1 MRALLLALAGL
12 AIFGVGFAIGW
23 IEKPSRLNTR
33 LYATDRLPSIQAH
46 LDDAPDGYILLA
58 GDSQAELQSPAQRV
72 CGAEIVNGGVSGASA
87 SVYAD
92 LVATLSVKT
101 RPRAV
106 VAFIGTN
113 DLQRKKEPLS
123 DKTARRFDEAVE
135 RIVKRLQAHSDRVVV
150 AAVPPISR
158 SVEKRLEPAAVAAY
172 SARIEAL
179 CRRLACRYADP
190 FADLRD
196 GDTGFARPGALRD
209 DLHIADYRRVMR
221 ALEPALCA
229 ASP

>member
-1 MRALLLALAGL
+1 MRALRLGLAGF
-12 AIFGVGFAIGW
+12 AILGVGFAIGW
-23 IEKPSRLNTR
+23 IEKPLRLNTR

-58 GDSQAELQSPAQRV
+58 GDSQAELQNPAQRV
-72 CGAEIVNGGVSGASA
+72 CGAEIVNAGVSGASA

-92 LVATLSVKT
+92 LVANLSVKT

-113 DLQRKKEPLS
+113 DLLRKKEPLS
-123 DKTARRFDEAVE
+123 DRTAQIFDESVE
-135 RIVKRLQAHSDRVVV
+135 RIVKRLQAESDRVVV
-150 AAVPPISR
+150 AAIPPISR
-158 SVEKRLEPAAVAAY
+158 SVQKRLEPAAVAAY
-172 SARIEAL
+172 SARIRVL
-179 CRRLACRYADP
+179 CERLSCVYADP
-190 FADLRD
+190 FAELRD
-196 GDTGFARPGALRD
+196 GNTGFALPGTLRD

-229 ASP
+229 TRP